1 MSRVSVDV
9 PVRWSDLDAYGH
21 VNNAALLTL
30 LEEARISAFWAGP
43 GAEHPTAV
51 LESGPNAPQHT
62 VIAAQRV
69 EYRREIPH
77 LRDPLEVS
85 LWIGRMGGASLE
97 VHYEVLPPREKSEAS
112 VDGDGVSA
120 DRLPYAVAATTLVLV
135 DAATGAPTR
144 IPSAVREVWEQYT
157 DAPVAFRN

>member
-21 VNNAALLTL
+21 VNNAAFLTL

-43 GAEHPTAV
+43 DAVHPTAV
-51 LESGPNAPQHT
+51 LPSGPQAAQHT
-62 VIAAQRV
+62 VIAAQRI

-77 LRDPLEVS
+77 LREPLEVS
-85 LWIGRMGGASLE
+85 LWIARMGGASLE
-97 VHYEVLPPREKSEAS
+97 VHYEVLPPRA
-112 VDGDGVSA
+112 VGDA
-120 DRLPYAVAATTLVLV
+120 DSGDRAPYAVAATTLVLV

-144 IPSAVREVWEQYT
+144 IPPAVREVWQRFT
-157 DAPVAFRN
+157 DEPVAFRG

>member
-1 MSRVSVDV
+1 VSRLSVPV

-30 LEEARISAFWAGP
+30 LEEARISALWAGP
-43 GAEHPTAV
+43 DAVHPTAI
-51 LESGPNAPQHT
+51 LESGPGAAQHT

-77 LRDPLEVS
+77 LREPLEVS

-97 VHYEVLPPREKSEAS
+97 VHYEVLPPQTGAGDASASDRE
-112 VDGDGVSA
+112 
-120 DRLPYAVAATTLVLV
+120 PYAVAATTLVLV

-144 IPSAVREVWEQYT
+144 IPPAVREVWQRYT
-157 DAPVAFRN
+157 DEPVAFRG

>member
-1 MSRVSVDV
+1 MPRLSLDV

-30 LEEARISAFWAGP
+30 LEEARISAFWARL

-51 LESGPNAPQHT
+51 LQSGPGAPQHT
-62 VIAAQRV
+62 IIAAQRV

-85 LWIGRMGGASLE
+85 LWIGRMGGASLD
-97 VHYEVLPPREKSEAS
+97 VHYEVLPPRAS
-112 VDGDGVSA
+112 APADNSA
-120 DRLPYAVAATTLVLV
+120 EPHARREPYAIAATTLVLV

-144 IPSAVREVWEQYT
+144 IPPAVREVWERYR
-157 DAPVAFRN
+157 DEPVSFRG

>member
-97 VHYEVLPPREKSEAS
+97 VHYEVLPPRS
-112 VDGDGVSA
+112 GDAPTDDAGA
-120 DRLPYAVAATTLVLV
+120 DARTPYAVAATTLVLV

-144 IPSAVREVWEQYT
+144 IPPAVREVWEQYT